1 MTETLHKHV
10 TGSQRRL
17 LGEIFSTVAEL
28 PDAPVKKV
36 IQGSHFLA
44 VISSRMGICSNMQRH
59 CQDISKE
66 DRRIP
71 ESTRE
76 VASFLL
82 QPSPDFPDAP
92 AYALAANNSLL
103 PIPQDTVSLK
113 AQDLIRKRGEGKNVA
128 VIGHF
133 PFVDNMGGEFC
144 KLWVLETHPKKGDL
158 GAEAAAE
165 LLPQADVIA
174 FTATTLLNGTCA
186 DILNLI
192 PKGAFTIML
201 GPSTPFAPCLFDW
214 GINALAG
221 CHVRDTSLATSC
233 VREGLPFKPSMGVEP
248 LIWIRDRNSLSTREL
263 S

>member
-1 MTETLHKHV
+1 METLHKPM
-10 TGSQRRL
+10 TRSQRRL
-17 LGEIFSTVAEL
+17 LEEIFLAVAGL
-28 PDAPVKKV
+28 PDVPVKRV
-36 IQGSHFLA
+36 VQGSHFLA
-44 VISSRMGICSNMQRH
+44 VISSRMGICSNMRRH
-59 CQDISKE
+59 GQDTSNE
-66 DRRIP
+66 HHRIP

-92 AYALAANNSLL
+92 AYALAAINSLL
-103 PIPQDTVSLK
+103 PVPQDTVSLK

-158 GAEAAAE
+158 RAETAAE
-165 LLPQADVIA
+165 LLPQAHVIA
-174 FTATTLLNGTCA
+174 LTATTLLNGTCA
-186 DILNLI
+186 NILKLI

-201 GPSTPFAPCLFDW
+201 GPSTPFASCLFDW

-248 LIWIRDRNSLSTREL
+248 LIWIRDRNPLSTREL